1 MPHRNRCKLKS
12 FAGLI
17 LCLCVTVIT
26 QAQTAVTKYQ
36 YRITAQYPHDKTL
49 FTQGLLF
56 HEGILYESA
65 GLYGQSK
72 LITRTLHSTQAIQT
86 SPTSPSL
93 FAEGISIFNN
103 KLYQLT
109 WKAKTGFLYN
119 PATLQAEKTF
129 TYQGEGWGLTSNHQ
143 HLIMSNGSDTITF
156 RDPDSFE
163 IIKTLKVTH
172 NNQPITHLNEL
183 EWVNGLIA
191 ANIWLKPI
199 IIFIHPDTGMV
210 VGTLNLKKLQ
220 PWPQQKNVLNGIA
233 YNPENHRVY
242 VTGKYWKTL
251 YELELTPKPNAR
263 SINHLTASPS
273 VNNKA
278 TMPN

>member
-1 MPHRNRCKLKS
+1 MQLKPFYS
-12 FAGLI
+12 FIFFLWLVA
-17 LCLCVTVIT
+17 T
-26 QAQTAVTKYQ
+26 QAQATVTEYQ
-36 YRITAQYPHDKTL
+36 YRITAQYPHDKTA
-49 FTQGLLF
+49 FTQGLLI
-56 HEGILYESA
+56 HNGTLYESA

-72 LITRTLHSTQAIQT
+72 LITRELSSTKPIQT
-86 SPTSPSL
+86 QPIPSNL

-109 WKAKTGFLYN
+109 WKAQTGFLYN
-119 PATLQAEKTF
+119 PATLKVEKTF
-129 TYQGEGWGLTSNHQ
+129 TYQGEGWGLTANRHY
-143 HLIMSNGSDTITF
+143 LIMSNGSDTLTF
-156 RDPDSFE
+156 RDPNSFK
-163 IIKTLKVTH
+163 IIKTLKVTQ
-172 NNQPITHLNEL
+172 NNQPVTHLNEL
-183 EWVNGLIA
+183 EWINGLIA
-191 ANIWLKPI
+191 ANIWRKPI

-242 VTGKYWKTL
+242 ITGKYWKTL
-251 YELELTPKPNAR
+251 YELKVTPEP
-263 SINHLTASPS
+263 SIEPINHLTASPS